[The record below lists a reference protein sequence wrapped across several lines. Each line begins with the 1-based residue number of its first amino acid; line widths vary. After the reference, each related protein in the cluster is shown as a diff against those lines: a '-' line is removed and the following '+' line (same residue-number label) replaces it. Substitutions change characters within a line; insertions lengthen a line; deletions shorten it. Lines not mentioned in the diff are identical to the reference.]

1 MENNGLET
9 EIKVRVHSARY
20 ATSLLTANGFAVR
33 TPRHFEENLLFD
45 SSSLQLRNAGQ
56 ALRLRRTGEHSVLTF
71 KGPQREGPHKS
82 REEIE
87 FGISDFDSAH
97 TVLERLGFEPK
108 FRYEKF
114 RTEYHRLGD
123 PGVVLLDETPIGDFV
138 EIEGPGPWIDSTASK
153 LGFKKS
159 SYVLDSYIR
168 LYFQWC
174 QARGIPPTNMTFA
187 T

>member
-1 MENNGLET
+1 M
-9 EIKVRVHSARY
+9 
-20 ATSLLTANGFAVR
+20 
-33 TPRHFEENLLFD
+33 
-45 SSSLQLRNAGQ
+45 LQ
-56 ALRLRRTGEHSVLTF
+56 
-71 KGPQREGPHKS
+71 
-82 REEIE
+82 
-87 FGISDFDSAH
+87 
-97 TVLERLGFEPK
+97 RLGFDPK

-174 QARGIPPTNMTFA
+174 QARGIAPSNMTFA